1 MKNNLPISCFNEC
14 LFIILGGTGDLT
26 KRKLI
31 PAIYKLAADS
41 KLCKFSVVLV
51 SNATTSVSEIFEQAK
66 LFISDLDDA
75 ILKSIQDK
83 TVYFKMDFNDNASY
97 AKLNKALKT
106 VENKNNL
113 IGNRIFYFAT
123 MPQHFEVISRNF
135 ANHRIVPNKS
145 NNDVTSLGP
154 WSRLVYEKPFGF
166 DLTSAKNINKYITQ
180 IFDERQIYRI
190 DHYLGKEL
198 VGNIALLRFTNRVF
212 EPLWN
217 NQHIESVSINISED
231 IGVGLRGAFY
241 DSYGVLKDMVQSHI
255 LQIMALVAM
264 ESPKKLTA
272 DFIRDAKANVLKKV
286 ELEKAILGQYKGY
299 LQEKD
304 VKPNSKTETFA
315 ALRVK
320 IKNKRW
326 DGVPFYFKT
335 GKFLDKKQAFVEIT
349 FKQVSC
355 LLNYCPSKPN
365 SLVIK
370 IQPDEGFYLGLNV
383 KMPGVAD
390 QVTPVTMD
398 FCHGCLFGPNTPEAY
413 EVLLSD
419 VIKGDQS
426 AFVRSDEVEYSW
438 KILKQI
444 DLNQKRVYSYEK
456 GSDGPIEQKELFK

>member
-1 MKNNLPISCFNEC
+1 MKNELPDSCFNEC
-14 LFIILGGTGDLT
+14 LFVILGGTGDLT

-31 PAIYKLAADS
+31 PAIYKLAADN
-41 KLCKFSVVLV
+41 KLCKFYIVLV
-51 SNATTSVSEIFEQAK
+51 SNISTSVPEIFSLAK
-66 LFISDLDDA
+66 PFVSKLDEK
-75 ILKSIQDK
+75 IWGKIQDK
-83 TVYFKMDFNDNASY
+83 TTYFKMDFNDNTAY
-97 AKLNKALKT
+97 AQLNKALKI
-106 VENKNNL
+106 VENKNGL

-123 MPQHFEVISRNF
+123 MPEHFEVISRNF
-135 ANHRIVPNKS
+135 ANHRIVSNKKE
-145 NNDVTSLGP
+145 VEACCQEP

-166 DLTSAKNINKYITQ
+166 DLNSAKNINKYITQ

-217 NQHIESVSINISED
+217 NQHIESVAINISED
-231 IGVGLRGAFY
+231 IGVGMRGAFY

-255 LQIMALVAM
+255 LQILALVAM
-264 ESPKKLTA
+264 ETPKKLTA
-272 DFIRDAKANVLKKV
+272 DFIRDAKADVLKNVEVEKV
-286 ELEKAILGQYKGY
+286 VLGQYQGY

-304 VKPNSKTETFA
+304 VKPESKTETFA

-326 DGVPFYFKT
+326 DGVPFYLKT
-335 GKFLDKKQAFVEIT
+335 GKFLGKKQAFVEIT

-390 QVTPVTMD
+390 QVTPVSMD
-398 FCHGCLFGPNTPEAY
+398 FCHSCLFGPNTPEAY
-413 EVLLSD
+413 EILLTD
-419 VIKGDQS
+419 VIKGDQA
-426 AFVRSDEVEYSW
+426 AFVRSDEVELSW

-444 DLNQKRVYSYEK
+444 NLSKIKLFSYQKM
-456 GSDGPIEQKELFK
+456 SDGPVEQNEVYR